1 MSDVRVARRV
11 ADAIEARGLAV
22 PARLLIDAH
31 RPLAPL
37 LMDLAAGLG
46 PLVAAAVGRSAS
58 DLRSVVEDPA
68 GLDSLVDELD
78 RAAARDAG
86 AVPG

>member
-1 MSDVRVARRV
+1 VAN
-11 ADAIEARGLAV
+11 AIEARGLAV

-37 LMDLAAGLG
+37 LMDLAAGFG

-58 DLRSVVEDPA
+58 SDLRAVVENPA

-86 AVPG
+86 AVAG